1 MNSHAVDE
9 RQLIQRFQRGD
20 QSAAEAIF
28 RRYHPMV
35 HGLATRMLG
44 SGGDVEDAVQEV
56 FIRAFRGLK
65 TFRGESA
72 LKTWLYRVA
81 TNVCLTYAERAKRQ
95 QVVESLD
102 APLGEEGSE
111 TRGSLLASDDR
122 PPEEALLGQELGS
135 QIQAALDQLS
145 PEFRAVLILRDLEG
159 LSYEEVAATTGA
171 NLGTVKSRL
180 ARARAQAMKWLK
192 EYLA

>member
-1 MNSHAVDE
+1 MNSRVDE
-9 RQLIQRFQRGD
+9 RQLIQRYQQGD

-28 RRYHPMV
+28 RQYHPMV
-35 HGLATRMLG
+35 HGLAARMLG
-44 SGGDVEDAVQEV
+44 PAGDVEDAVQEV

-81 TNVCLTYAERAKRQ
+81 TNVCLTYAERSKRQ
-95 QVVESLD
+95 QMTDSLD
-102 APLGEEGSE
+102 DPLGEEGSE
-111 TRGSLLASDDR
+111 TKGSVIASGDR
-122 PPEEALLGQELGS
+122 LPEDELLGQELGS
-135 QIQAALDQLS
+135 KIQAALEHLS
-145 PEFRAVLILRDLEG
+145 PEFRAVLVLRDVEG

>member
-1 MNSHAVDE
+1 MNSNAADE
-9 RQLIQRFQRGD
+9 RQLLQRYQQGD
-20 QSAAEAIF
+20 QRAAEAIF
-28 RRYHPMV
+28 RLYHPMV

-44 SGGDVEDAVQEV
+44 PGGEIEDAVQEA

-65 TFRGESA
+65 TFRGESS

-81 TNVCLTYAERAKRQ
+81 TNVCLTYAERSKRQ
-95 QVVESLD
+95 QVVERLD
-102 APLGEEGSE
+102 DPLGEEGSE
-111 TRGSLLASDDR
+111 TRGSLIASSDR
-122 PPEEALLGQELGS
+122 LPEEELLGQELDS
-135 QIQAALDQLS
+135 KIQAALDHLS
-145 PEFRAVLILRDLEG
+145 PEFRAVLVLRDVEG

>member
-1 MNSHAVDE
+1 MNSRADE
-9 RQLIQRFQRGD
+9 RQLIQRYQRGD
-20 QSAAEAIF
+20 QGAAEAIF
-28 RRYHPMV
+28 RLYHPMV

-44 SGGDVEDAVQEV
+44 AGGDVEDAVQEV

-65 TFRGESA
+65 TFRGDAA

-111 TRGSLLASDDR
+111 TRGSLISSGERL
-122 PPEEALLGQELGS
+122 PEEALLGQELGS
-135 QIQAALDQLS
+135 KIQAALDHLS
-145 PEFRAVLILRDLEG
+145 PEFRAVLILRDVEG
-159 LSYEEVAATTGA
+159 LSYEEVAQSTGA

-192 EYLA
+192 EYLT